1 MRLGSAATTTRPR
14 SRRCNESTDGEPIDD
29 VRRVFA
35 VMTAAITL
43 SPARA
48 IVSTDASFEA
58 FYRAEA
64 DGLYRAL
71 TVALGNGDLARE
83 ATDEALV
90 RAYQH
95 WRKISAYDNP
105 AGWVYRV
112 GLNWAR
118 SRLRKTKR
126 EVITDDVRDAATG
139 WSSDPGLI
147 EAIHQL
153 PIEFRSV
160 VVLRYLLQWSTAEVA
175 EALEVP
181 TGTVK
186 SRLARALDQLRD
198 DLAPDDSDGDEPS
211 THEGVAR

>member
-1 MRLGSAATTTRPR
+1 
-14 SRRCNESTDGEPIDD
+14 
-29 VRRVFA
+29 
-35 VMTAAITL
+35 MTAAITL
-43 SPARA
+43 TPATVA
-48 IVSTDASFEA
+48 VSTDASFDA

-64 DGLYRAL
+64 DGLCRAL
-71 TVALGNGDLARE
+71 TLALGNADLARE
-83 ATDEALV
+83 ATDEGLV

-112 GLNWAR
+112 ALNWAR

-126 EVITDDVRDAATG
+126 EVITDDIRDVAAS
-139 WSSDPGLI
+139 WSTEPGLLQ
-147 EAIHQL
+147 AIQHL
-153 PIEFRSV
+153 PLEFRSV

-186 SRLARALDQLRD
+186 SRLARALEQLRVNLADEED
-198 DLAPDDSDGDEPS
+198 DATDEEVSP
-211 THEGVAR
+211 

>member
-1 MRLGSAATTTRPR
+1 
-14 SRRCNESTDGEPIDD
+14 
-29 VRRVFA
+29 
-35 VMTAAITL
+35 MTAAITL
-43 SPARA
+43 TPATVA
-48 IVSTDASFEA
+48 VSTDASFEA

-71 TVALGNGDLARE
+71 TLALGNADLARE
-83 ATDEALV
+83 ATDEGLV

-112 GLNWAR
+112 ALNWAR

-126 EVITDDVRDAATG
+126 EVITDDIRDVAAG
-139 WSSDPGLI
+139 WSTDPGLLQ
-147 EAIHQL
+147 AIHHL
-153 PIEFRSV
+153 PLEVRSV

-186 SRLARALDQLRD
+186 SRLARALEQLRVSLADEED
-198 DLAPDDSDGDEPS
+198 DTAGEEVAP
-211 THEGVAR
+211 